1 MIVNQS
7 ERELANI
14 PSDCEISRNGQQGKR
29 YSLSNAITGVLRGG
43 KSLEPERARN
53 DFVGRS
59 TKMKELVKI
68 RKIDG
73 VDKIVTNLEWVVGF
87 EEIVKELKQ
96 INEEMDG
103 LFWADG
109 IVDKLGDIFDRLTW
123 ILEKLEW
130 IVWPDGE
137 IVRAIQERIS
147 ELERLFSQEFRL
159 RLMKIQLNNTKND
172 REYETILV
180 SMKDDYEDG
189 CYDWKFCTKKLG
201 SGSGCKNCK
210 NRILLNCINW
220 ELERIA
226 TTSRR

>member
-73 VDKIVTNLEWVVGF
+73 VDKIVTNLE
-87 EEIVKELKQ
+87 
-96 INEEMDG
+96 
-103 LFWADG
+103 
-109 IVDKLGDIFDRLTW
+109 
-123 ILEKLEW
+123 
-130 IVWPDGE
+130 
-137 IVRAIQERIS
+137 
-147 ELERLFSQEFRL
+147 
-159 RLMKIQLNNTKND
+159 
-172 REYETILV
+172 
-180 SMKDDYEDG
+180 
-189 CYDWKFCTKKLG
+189 
-201 SGSGCKNCK
+201 
-210 NRILLNCINW
+210 
-220 ELERIA
+220 
-226 TTSRR
+226 